1 MFRTDDKTQD
11 TQKHTPQN
19 MSSLL
24 DSLLLKVGTI
34 SRNSARIAEASASE
48 RKRVAHPCARPLCKH
63 PPSNQQPQDDGSI
76 VCELCGAVV
85 GVEYKQ
91 LANEKQLNAAEDPTT
106 RADAPRASSSFE
118 AQTSAQGETS
128 EESRKR
134 RLSETGATWSGR
146 HANAQRIVAAEAARD
161 AHNAHEGKAEQKN
174 RGVQKALRKLMTAD
188 NVIPEESASVFRK
201 NAYHALHANLQHR
214 RVCQGCPRVDLM
226 AVPSSLLAYLTI
238 QVSVQNYLPDEA
250 KNSLRISQLVAHT
263 QTIIPHQSNV
273 DEVKTE
279 LTRSLQEHH
288 GSVSCVPCSVPVVPA
303 AHQQEFDV
311 ESVLQQIYKARS
323 TGLVNNSTR
332 DNAILMV
339 SAGLPSSFLDAV
351 KGIETFAVAL
361 LLCLACGGTG
371 GALDNQISKH
381 VDARRVEYIISTIGV
396 DSPAEHVDDI

>member
-1 MFRTDDKTQD
+1 
-11 TQKHTPQN
+11 

-48 RKRVAHPCARPLCKH
+48 RKMVAHPCARPLCKH
-63 PPSNQQPQDDGSI
+63 PPSKQQPQDDGSI
-76 VCELCGAVV
+76 VCELCGVVV
-85 GVEYKQ
+85 GVEYKSVTNDHQ
-91 LANEKQLNAAEDPTT
+91 MNAAEDPTT

-214 RVCQGCPRVDLM
+214 RVCHAACNRVDLM

-238 QVSVQNYLPDEA
+238 QLSVQNYLPDEA

-288 GSVSCVPCSVPVVPA
+288 GSVSCVPCSVPVMPEATPSLNVG
-303 AHQQEFDV
+303 ELTRNV
-311 ESVLQQIYKARS
+311 YRARS
-323 TGLVNNSTR
+323 MGLIHNSTR
-332 DNAILMV
+332 DRAILKITE
-339 SAGLPSSFLDAV
+339 GLPKAFVEAVADIDSFA
-351 KGIETFAVAL
+351 AAL
-361 LLCLACGGTG
+361 LLCKRSGQCCRELESH
-371 GALDNQISKH
+371 LVS
-381 VDARRVEYIISTIGV
+381 VEEARRQHIISTIAL
-396 DSPAEHVDDI
+396 DPSAEQVDDI

>member
-1 MFRTDDKTQD
+1 
-11 TQKHTPQN
+11 

-48 RKRVAHPCARPLCKH
+48 RKMVAHPHARPLCKH
-63 PPSNQQPQDDGSI
+63 PPSKQQPQDDGSI

-85 GVEYKQ
+85 GVEYKSVT
-91 LANEKQLNAAEDPTT
+91 NEKQLNAAEDPTT

-146 HANAQRIVAAEAARD
+146 HANAQRIVTAEASRD
-161 AHNAHEGKAEQKN
+161 AHNAHDGKAEQKN
-174 RGVQKALRKLMTAD
+174 RAVQKSLRKLLTAD

-214 RVCQGCPRVDLM
+214 RVCHAACNRVDLM
-226 AVPSSLLAYLTI
+226 AVPSSLLASLTI
-238 QVSVQNYLPDEA
+238 QVCVTQYLTDEA

-263 QTIIPHQSNV
+263 QILPHQTNV

-288 GSVSCVPCSVPVVPA
+288 GRVCVPCSVPVMPE
-303 AHQQEFDV
+303 AHEQELDV

-323 TGLVNNSTR
+323 TGIVNNSTR

-339 SAGLPSSFLDAV
+339 STGLPSSFLEAV

-361 LLCLACGGTG
+361 LLCRACGGTG

-381 VDARRVEYIISTIGV
+381 VDARRVEEVLSTIE
-396 DSPAEHVDDI
+396 SSRQNVDDI